1 MYFLDLQ
8 YWLCI
13 ERLKVCCPENYFGLE
28 CEPCPGYPDVC
39 SNNGKCKGAGTRK
52 GNGLCICDTGYAGHN
67 CSECADNYY
76 VAYKDDKKLLCSKC
90 HVSCD
95 GPCTG
100 AGHKGMKIIIDILP
114 RGYTYISIV
123 TGCIECAP
131 GWSMEPERGC
141 LDVNECAFEK
151 SPCGRSQFCVNTEGS
166 FKCLDCDRAC
176 SGCSGDGPDMC
187 DECSTG
193 YSLVDNVCMGMFN

>member
-1 MYFLDLQ
+1 MKYVRICILDLQ
-8 YWLCI
+8 NWLCI
-13 ERLKVCCPENYFGLE
+13 ESLKVCCPENYFGLE

-67 CSECADNYY
+67 CSECADKYY

-100 AGHKGMKIIIDILP
+100 AGNKGMKLIINILP
-114 RGYTYISIV
+114 RLHLHIHCYR
-123 TGCIECAP
+123 
-131 GWSMEPERGC
+131 MH
-141 LDVNECAFEK
+141 
-151 SPCGRSQFCVNTEGS
+151 
-166 FKCLDCDRAC
+166 
-176 SGCSGDGPDMC
+176 
-187 DECSTG
+187 
-193 YSLVDNVCMGMFN
+193 